1 MNISDRYK
9 MESYNNYDYGN
20 GGLFFSNMSTGL
32 GLGGLGKN
40 KFLAEIH
47 LVKIY
52 LHTNV
57 HSR

>member
-1 MNISDRYK
+1 

-40 KFLAEIH
+40 KFLAEIY

>member
-1 MNISDRYK
+1 

-40 KFLAEIH
+40 KILGGIH
-47 LVKIY
+47 LGKIF